1 MKHLK
6 NINLFC
12 LCILMAAS
20 CSNEDAP
27 GITTDPANDPDAVE
41 LGISAGVALTKSAI
55 NSGEQSGTGSDVMQS
70 LAVYAAETT
79 SSSPDSYGDG
89 NNYAI
94 YSQTGGSWE
103 NKGTDKIYLT
113 NEEATIY
120 AYHPAYTP
128 AAGGIMQTT
137 GTPLKLSSAPASS
150 SSAINIS
157 VFEGNN
163 TADADNKYPT
173 DINNAETIWDGS
185 NSTWKANDKKD
196 KIVSAPGEVDYMWGV
211 DNSTGSLAKASNGKK
226 SGTPTENAHQVNLKM
241 KHAMSMVSFRI
252 YNDGSYKNT
261 GKLTK
266 IVLKNS
272 NGTALSKGTTPT
284 MNISTGVVTPNA
296 ASSATY
302 SRHIENGYTLIKI
315 GTTNADGGVA
325 DGDTQDNKKANAA
338 KASTEFSILVLP
350 HNGAKNTIE
359 AVFTIDGADYSVP
372 LAANANSVKWEQGKN
387 NLYTAVLSGQG
398 LAINTLTVEA
408 WGSGNGG
415 DLSVQ

>member
-12 LCILMAAS
+12 LCTLIAAS

-27 GITTDPANDPDAVE
+27 GITIDPANDPDAVE

-94 YSQTGGSWE
+94 YSQTDGSWE

-113 NEEATIY
+113 NEDATIY

-128 AAGGIMQTT
+128 ATGGIMQTT

-150 SSAINIS
+150 SSVINIS

-163 TADADNKYPT
+163 TADDKYPT

-226 SGTPTENAHQVNLKM
+226 NGTPEENAHQVSLKM

-272 NGTALSKGTTPT
+272 SGTALSKGTTPT

-296 ASSATY
+296 ESSATY

-315 GTTNADGGVA
+315 GATNADGVVA
-325 DGDTQDNKKANAA
+325 DGDTQENKKANAA

-372 LAANANSVKWEQGKN
+372 LAANANSVEWKQGEN

-398 LAINTLTVEA
+398 LTINTLTVEA